1 MRIISAVFREIRD
14 DHQTAEENMYKDVV
28 TATVYKTFCT
38 ENPKELSKIVNV
50 EGMPIIAPNSK

>member
-1 MRIISAVFREIRD
+1 
-14 DHQTAEENMYKDVV
+14 MYKDVV